1 MFELRKRHKL
11 TNVIPDRQI
20 KLNEVVIVE
29 ETHVLIKVENRPGG
43 GIQTLLIKIPVNT
56 PVEFQN
62 SNNSVAKDI
71 SKNDDDIDY
80 GRANRLK

>member
-1 MFELRKRHKL
+1 MYQSRWK
-11 TNVIPDRQI
+11 IDQ
-20 KLNEVVIVE
+20 VE
-29 ETHVLIKVENRPGG
+29 EFRHYF
-43 GIQTLLIKIPVNT
+43 IKIPVNT

-80 GRANRLK
+80 GRANRLRQLAPERGALI

>member
-1 MFELRKRHKL
+1 MEEFRHYF
-11 TNVIPDRQI
+11 
-20 KLNEVVIVE
+20 
-29 ETHVLIKVENRPGG
+29 
-43 GIQTLLIKIPVNT
+43 IKIPVNT

-80 GRANRLK
+80 GRANRLRQLAPERGALI